1 MNMGQRLLFVK
12 VLTAGV
18 LLCTTGAHAAEQW
31 STDLWTEEGETPG
44 SGSPTS
50 DWDWWQGDG
59 GAGGGAQQGGGSGS
73 GLWSEGLWSDP
84 KPGTPQPKEPKPT
97 QPGKPEPAEPEPT
110 SPPPPAEPSP
120 DPKHTITMRIGSS
133 KAIVRG
139 AETELSVPPFTING
153 RAMIPL
159 RFIGEALQ
167 AAVSWSDK
175 EQKVTLEGNGKK
187 AELWVG
193 RNEAVLNGG
202 RVQLDFPPMVLN
214 GTTLVPL
221 RFVGEFFGYRV
232 NFESATQTITIE
244 GAGEPKPPKPEA
256 PQPDGPKPEEPKPDG
271 PKPEEPQPETPKTP
285 EVPEALAAF
294 LGRWELR
301 MDGLQGGMLMGRLIV
316 NADGTY
322 GIATAG
328 NPVVTGTWRPAEKDE
343 VIGQSRALILQEGP
357 TDVDWVM
364 IPKKDGI
371 VSVRYQQGYTGQT
384 KIWFEYSLGVRAAE

>member
-18 LLCTTGAHAAEQW
+18 LLYATGAHAAEQW
-31 STDLWTEEGETPG
+31 STDLWTEEDEAPGGE
-44 SGSPTS
+44 SSTS
-50 DWDWWQGDG
+50 DWDWWQDDG
-59 GAGGGAQQGGGSGS
+59 ASDGGAQQGGGSGS
-73 GLWSEGLWSDP
+73 GLWSEELWSDP
-84 KPGTPQPKEPKPT
+84 KPGTPQPAEPK
-97 QPGKPEPAEPEPT
+97 PAEPEPT
-110 SPPPPAEPSP
+110 TPPPAGPIP
-120 DPKHTITMRIGSS
+120 DPKHTITMQIGSS
-133 KAIVRG
+133 KAVVRG

-167 AAVSWSDK
+167 TEVSWSDK

-193 RNEAVLNGG
+193 RNEAVWNGG
-202 RVQLDFPPMVLN
+202 RMQLDFPPMVLN

-221 RFVGEFFGYRV
+221 RFVGEFFGYQV
-232 NFESATQTITIE
+232 NFESATQAITIV
-244 GAGEPKPPKPEA
+244 GAGEPKS
-256 PQPDGPKPEEPKPDG
+256 PQPSDPPPEE
-271 PKPEEPQPETPKTP
+271 PEEPQPEQPETP
-285 EVPEALAAF
+285 EVPEALAPF

-316 NADGTY
+316 DADGTY
-322 GIATAG
+322 AIATAG
-328 NPVVTGTWRPAEKDE
+328 NPVVAGTWRPAEKDE
-343 VIGQSRALILQEGP
+343 VIGQSRALILQGGP
-357 TDVDWVM
+357 NDVDWVM